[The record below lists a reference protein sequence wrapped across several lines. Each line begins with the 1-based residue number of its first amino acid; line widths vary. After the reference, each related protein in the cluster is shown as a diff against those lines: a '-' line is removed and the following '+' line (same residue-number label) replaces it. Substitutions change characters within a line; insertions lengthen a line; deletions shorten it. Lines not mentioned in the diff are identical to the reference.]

1 MWFFWRTPNGLPQI
15 YEDTAVGRRIADIV
29 VADTDEPAAA
39 DKAAS
44 AVGVAVSLA
53 GGGADNFRLESG
65 SGGGWGL
72 VLAKPVDR

>member
-1 MWFFWRTPNGLPQI
+1 M
-15 YEDTAVGRRIADIV
+15 
-29 VADTDEPAAA
+29 ADTDEPAAA